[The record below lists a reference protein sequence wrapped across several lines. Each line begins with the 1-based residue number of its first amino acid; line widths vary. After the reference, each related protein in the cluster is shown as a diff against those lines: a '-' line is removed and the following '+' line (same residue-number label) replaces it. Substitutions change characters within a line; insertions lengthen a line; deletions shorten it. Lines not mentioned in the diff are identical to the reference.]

1 MDFHPVQHTLLLV
14 RTNAGDI
21 SLWEVSSREKLLS
34 RSFQVWDIG
43 ASSMMLKVHRNH
55 LNLFDSNDTQ
65 ATLIKD
71 PCVSVKRILWSP
83 NGTLFGVAYSKH
95 IIQL

>member
-14 RTNAGDI
+14 RTNAGNI

-43 ASSMMLKVHRNH
+43 ASSMMLK
-55 LNLFDSNDTQ
+55 